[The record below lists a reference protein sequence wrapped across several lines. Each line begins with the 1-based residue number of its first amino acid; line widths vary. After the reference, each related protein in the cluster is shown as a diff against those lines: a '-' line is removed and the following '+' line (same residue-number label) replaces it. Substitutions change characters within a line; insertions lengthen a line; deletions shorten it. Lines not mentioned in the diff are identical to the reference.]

1 MDTNIESKSALD
13 RLKELVL
20 HQGLSNSEIARLSGK
35 STGTISGVLN
45 GNYKGRPE
53 IVGEIL
59 ASVEASVLPAAT
71 NESTRGLSPWL
82 TVGEEIIEGILK
94 LTYYNKGFAAIVGA
108 SGLGKTFTT
117 QYFIESR
124 NDVAYA
130 RCTDGMSMGD
140 TISMLLDMAGVTAI
154 YGTKTQKMKRA
165 INALKEQGIK
175 MIIIDEADLL
185 VSDGSKPLILKK
197 ISVFRE
203 VKESGIAVA
212 MVGLPSFDN
221 ALRVVGETYVTSRL
235 DYFRHVPTTSYEE
248 LAYYLASQGYD
259 PETPEAKL
267 AISMAPKRGALRL
280 IEKLAQTGKFFG
292 HSLKEA
298 LAVTFASSGHIK
310 EV

>member
-1 MDTNIESKSALD
+1 MDAVMGSNSALD
-13 RLKELVL
+13 RLKETISKLA
-20 HQGLSNSEIARLSGK
+20 LSISDIARMSGK
-35 STGTISGVLN
+35 STGTISQVLN
-45 GNYKGRPE
+45 GKYKGRPE
-53 IVGEIL
+53 VVDEIL
-59 ASVEASVLPAAT
+59 ASVEESASPAK
-71 NESTRGLSPWL
+71 EPDRGLQPWL
-82 TVGEEIIEGILK
+82 TAGEEIIEGILK
-94 LTYYNKGFAAIVGA
+94 LTYYNRGFAAIVGA
-108 SGLGKTFTT
+108 SGLGKTFTA
-117 QYFIESR
+117 QHFIQSR
-124 NDVAYA
+124 SDVAYA

-140 TISMLLDMAGVTAI
+140 TITMLLDLAGVTTV

-185 VSDGSKPLILKK
+185 VSDGNKPLILKK

-203 VKESGIAVA
+203 AKEAGIAVA

-280 IEKLAQTGKFFG
+280 IEKLSQTGKFFG
-292 HSLKEA
+292 NSLKEA
-298 LAVTFASSGHIK
+298 IAVTFASSGHIK

>member
-1 MDTNIESKSALD
+1 MDAVMESNSALD
-13 RLKELVL
+13 RLKGTISKLA
-20 HQGLSNSEIARLSGK
+20 LSISDIARMSGK
-35 STGTISGVLN
+35 STGTISQVLN
-45 GNYKGRPE
+45 GKYKGRSE
-53 IVGEIL
+53 VVDEIL
-59 ASVEASVLPAAT
+59 ASVEESAAPAK
-71 NESTRGLSPWL
+71 EPDRGLQPWL
-82 TVGEEIIEGILK
+82 TAGEEIIEGILK
-94 LTYYNKGFAAIVGA
+94 LTYYNRGFTAIVGA
-108 SGLGKTFTT
+108 SGLGKTFTA
-117 QYFIESR
+117 QHFIQSR
-124 NDVAYA
+124 SDVAYA

-140 TISMLLDMAGVTAI
+140 TITMLLDLAGVTTV

-185 VSDGSKPLILKK
+185 VSDGNKPLILKK

-203 VKESGIAVA
+203 AKEAGIAVA

-248 LAYYLASQGYD
+248 LAYYLASLGYD

-280 IEKLAQTGKFFG
+280 IEKLSQTGKFFG
-292 HSLKEA
+292 NSLKEA
-298 LAVTFASSGHIK
+298 IAVTFASSGHIK